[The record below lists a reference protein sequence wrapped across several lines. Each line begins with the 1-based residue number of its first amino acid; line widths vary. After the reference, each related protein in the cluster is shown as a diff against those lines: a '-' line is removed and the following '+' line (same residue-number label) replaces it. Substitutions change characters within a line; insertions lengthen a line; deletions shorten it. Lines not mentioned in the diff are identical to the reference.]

1 MHYIFA
7 DDEADAITEA
17 ACRSLAQDDGSQ
29 AVTSETEGH
38 YLSAEKPGVKELYL
52 VMDVQPTEDVHHGG
66 LDVTQAQS
74 QSSEWQV
81 LRTNIT
87 QAPTIGDTQED
98 EGLMLRIEGRGNTP
112 PDAKGKGIEQET
124 VEEMIERFQKRLEDV
139 RQVMLAGN
147 VGQDAG
153 Q

>member
-1 MHYIFA
+1 M
-7 DDEADAITEA
+7 
-17 ACRSLAQDDGSQ
+17 
-29 AVTSETEGH
+29 
-38 YLSAEKPGVKELYL
+38 
-52 VMDVQPTEDVHHGG
+52 MDVQPTEDVHHGG